1 LEAYSSYVHGKQ
13 TLKQLKVKYKKSV
26 PTIQKH
32 FDQLPLSEE
41 KKKFISE
48 VNLVF
53 DASYFGSRCCLLLF
67 RANSQN
73 LQFDIVESEKNIHYE
88 RNLRELKKKYSI
100 SSFTID
106 GRKGVI
112 QLLERLFP
120 ETPLQLCQ
128 YHFKYNIVKYT
139 TRRPRSE
146 CGQEIYFLIK
156 FLGESNKNEF
166 EKQFIRIV
174 NKYSNFLKEKNEAS
188 QYSHRNFR
196 SAFRSIKTNLPYLF
210 TFQNFPHLQIEK
222 TTNSCDGYFSSLKRK
237 VNVHPG
243 LSFKSLIRMLH
254 SLIFS

>member
-1 LEAYSSYVHGKQ
+1 VHGKQ
-13 TLKQLKVKYKKSV
+13 TLKQLKVKYQKSV

-32 FDQLPLSEE
+32 FDQLSLSEE

-53 DASYFGSRCCLLLF
+53 DASYFGSTCCLLLF

-73 LQFDIVESEKNIHYE
+73 LQFDIVESEKIIHYE
-88 RNLRELKKKYSI
+88 RNLRKLKEGYSI
-100 SSFTID
+100 LSFTID

-112 QLLERLFP
+112 QLLENLFP
-120 ETPLQLCQ
+120 ETPIQLYQ
-128 YHFKYNIVKYT
+128 YHFKHNIIKYT
-139 TRRPRSE
+139 TRKPRSE

-156 FLGESNKNEF
+156 GLGESNSNEF
-166 EKQFIRIV
+166 QRQFTGIV
-174 NKYSNFLKEKNEAS
+174 NKYSSFLKEKNEAG
-188 QYSHRNFR
+188 QFKYRR
-196 SAFRSIKTNLPYLF
+196 LRAAIRSIKTNLPCLF
-210 TFQNFPHLQIEK
+210 TFQNFPHLKIQK
-222 TTNSCDGYFSSLKRK
+222 TTNMCEGYFSALKRK